1 MWVRSDEDVFSLS
14 HCQVGFEKLT
24 VADKNSWNNS
34 TVAHIILKF
43 HKLTDLIIILCM
55 NVVQLLK
62 H

>member
-14 HCQVGFEKLT
+14 HCQIGFAKMI

-43 HKLTDLIIILCM
+43 HKLNDLIIIFCV